1 MKRVHFALALIP
13 VFAASA
19 GALPPQ
25 TGTTNPLLS
34 RSPLPFQAPPFN
46 RIHDSDYQPAVEEGM
61 KQQLA
66 EIAAIADR
74 PEPPTFANTIEAM
87 ERSGELL
94 TRAVKVFLN
103 MDQSNTNDAIQK
115 AKAEL
120 APKLAAHTDAIYL
133 NPKLYARV
141 KSLYERRDTLGLDAE
156 AKYLVERY
164 HRAFL
169 RAGATLSDDDKA
181 TLTSLNKEEAELT
194 TQFEDRLLADTNAS
208 AVVVSDRSHLAG
220 LSDGDLAAAAEAAKE
235 KKLDGQWVLALQ
247 NTTQQP
253 PLGSLTNRSL
263 RQQILAASMSR
274 GTHGN
279 DNDTRALAVRLA
291 RLRARKANLLGF
303 PTWAAYVLDDQMA
316 KTPGNAEKLMTD
328 LVPPATARARRE
340 ADAIQKQIDAAKGGF
355 TLGAADWDLYAEK
368 VRKAEYDLDETK
380 VRPYFDLER
389 VERDGVFFAATQLY
403 GVTFK
408 ERKDLPVYH
417 SDVRVW
423 EVFDSNGQSLALYY
437 GDYFQRASKQGGAW
451 CDSFVDQSRL
461 LGTKPVIVVNTNFP
475 KPAAGE
481 RALLS
486 STEVTVLFHEFGH
499 ALHGIFQDVNYPT
512 LGNTPRDFVE
522 FPSQFNEHWAFEP
535 SVFANYAKHAKTG
548 EPMPA
553 ELVAK
558 IKKSRTFNQGYLTT
572 EYLAAAL
579 LDMAW
584 HTLPAD
590 AKVADVEAFEKAALE
605 RYRVALPQVPPRY
618 RTSYFAHIWG
628 GGYSAGYYAYLWS
641 EVLDDDAYDW
651 FRDNGGMTRANG
663 DRFRRMI
670 LSRGGTQDVAALYRA
685 FRGRDPEVGP
695 LMRERGLASEGSP
708 AATALSP

>member
-181 TLTSLNKEEAELT
+181 ALTSLNKEEAELT

-423 EVFDSNGQSLALYY
+423 EVLDSNGQSLALYY

>member
-1 MKRVHFALALIP
+1 
-13 VFAASA
+13 
-19 GALPPQ
+19 
-25 TGTTNPLLS
+25 
-34 RSPLPFQAPPFN
+34 
-46 RIHDSDYQPAVEEGM
+46 
-61 KQQLA
+61 
-66 EIAAIADR
+66 
-74 PEPPTFANTIEAM
+74 
-87 ERSGELL
+87 
-94 TRAVKVFLN
+94 
-103 MDQSNTNDAIQK
+103 
-115 AKAEL
+115 
-120 APKLAAHTDAIYL
+120 
-133 NPKLYARV
+133 
-141 KSLYERRDTLGLDAE
+141 
-156 AKYLVERY
+156 
-164 HRAFL
+164 
-169 RAGATLSDDDKA
+169 
-181 TLTSLNKEEAELT
+181 
-194 TQFEDRLLADTNAS
+194 
-208 AVVVSDRSHLAG
+208 
-220 LSDGDLAAAAEAAKE
+220 
-235 KKLDGQWVLALQ
+235 
-247 NTTQQP
+247 
-253 PLGSLTNRSL
+253 
-263 RQQILAASMSR
+263 
-274 GTHGN
+274 
-279 DNDTRALAVRLA
+279 TRALAVRLA

-316 KTPGNAEKLMTD
+316 KTPGNAEKLVTD
-328 LVPPATARARRE
+328 IVPTATARARRE

-368 VRKAEYDLDETK
+368 VRKAEYDLDESK

-389 VERDGVFFAATQLY
+389 VERDGVFFAATRLY

-522 FPSQFNEHWAFEP
+522 CPSQFNEHWAFEP

-579 LDMAW
+579 PDMAW

-605 RYRVALPQVPPRY
+605 RYRVALPQGSPPY
-618 RTSYFAHIWG
+618 RTSHF
-628 GGYSAGYYAYLWS
+628 
-641 EVLDDDAYDW
+641 
-651 FRDNGGMTRANG
+651 
-663 DRFRRMI
+663 
-670 LSRGGTQDVAALYRA
+670 
-685 FRGRDPEVGP
+685 
-695 LMRERGLASEGSP
+695 
-708 AATALSP
+708 